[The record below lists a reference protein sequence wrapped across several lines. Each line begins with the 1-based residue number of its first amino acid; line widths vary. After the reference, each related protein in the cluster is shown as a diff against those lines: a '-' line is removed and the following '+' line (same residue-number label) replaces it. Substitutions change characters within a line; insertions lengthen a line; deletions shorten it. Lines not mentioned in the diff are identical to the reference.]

1 MIKKIPQDT
10 EYFRYYNANPKDR
23 RTGDCVFRAIALS
36 TGKTWDEVLDDLTV
50 YAHKYKVAPND
61 TAAYDKYLKDL
72 GYTKM
77 AQPRK
82 KDNTKYTGEEF
93 CRDYLSKFRLGKYD
107 VVAHIGGHHI
117 VAIVDCQ
124 VVDIWNS
131 SYKTIGNYW
140 IRRRE

>member
-23 RTGDCVFRAIALS
+23 RTADCVVRAISVS
-36 TGKTWDEVLDDLTV
+36 TGKTWDEVLDGLV
-50 YAHKYKVAPND
+50 EVAHKYKIMVND
-61 TAAYDKYLKDL
+61 VPCFDRYLQSL

-77 AQPRK
+77 KQPRK
-82 KDNTKYTGEEF
+82 SDNTKYTGEEF
-93 CRDYLSKFRLGKYD
+93 CRDYLGKFRLGEYD
-107 VVAHIGGHHI
+107 VVANIGGHHTI
-117 VAIVDCQ
+117 AIVDCK

-131 SYKTIGNYW
+131 SHKTIGNYW

>member
-1 MIKKIPQDT
+1 MIKKIPNDT

-23 RTGDCVFRAIALS
+23 RTGDCVLRAISLS
-36 TGKTWDEVLDDLTV
+36 TGKTWDEVLDGLV
-50 YAHKYKVAPND
+50 EIAHKYKVMVND
-61 TAAYDKYLKDL
+61 TPCYDRYLQSL

-77 AQPRK
+77 TQPRK

-93 CRDYLSKFRLGKYD
+93 CRDYLGKFRLGEYD

-117 VAIVDCQ
+117 VAIVDCK

-131 SYKTIGNYW
+131 TYKTIGNYW